1 MCVRFIINLPPEE
14 LESVERICFQVE
26 EAQWFY
32 EDFIRPLDPSLP
44 SLTLRAFS
52 LRIFQH
58 CPLFSQWDVQHYT
71 TAFAEFLAYKS
82 RVPVRGAIMLNE
94 AMDQVVL
101 VKGWKKGANWS
112 FPRGKINK
120 DEDDLDC
127 AVREVYEETGY
138 DIKEAGLVRD
148 DQEMKYIEVNM
159 REQNMRLYVFRG
171 VPIDTHFEPKTRKEI
186 SKIEWYKL
194 TDLPTA
200 KKSKHQEAVSESLQM
215 NANKFYMVAPFL
227 VPLKK
232 WIVQQRKRDN
242 RQSSQAHLAPRAIFE
257 ETVTEDEP
265 DMNNDDEPPP
275 IQHVMSY
282 GPSDLPEVSV
292 TGSYQ
297 HNPSAQLKQ
306 LLDVND
312 SLPVLQESN
321 DQHPN
326 LPSSD
331 EPKASALLALLRQG
345 STVHPGPLS
354 RTPVDQLSFPPEVPR
369 SPHHIHSRPPPFSST
384 QPPPLQVLLRPEN
397 THPFQRQLQAIQP
410 PYPLQGDQ
418 GLYGQTQ
425 TQGQPTNYG
434 NDSTWRYQQPPSAP
448 YRQTGDPQFARQSMG
463 DQQAPSV
470 PPASALPKLTNHT
483 RALLDVFKS
492 GSVMPT
498 QSKSLPLPA
507 GMPETIPRAAVQSG
521 HQPSQTPSL
530 EAVAPSPTTPPVRNI
545 SDVQTVEEKP
555 HTTSPLRPKSE
566 HQTSLLNLFR
576 KPHEADTA
584 AGNSRTTLGVRPA
597 PVELSAQRT
606 PGLDEKAPTS
616 HDLLKHFLQHRSGEL
631 PSHRDAKN
639 VGRSSKREGQTSA
652 TVSGPLNQPHFETIT
667 PSPRKTTVPNEFTR
681 SPKPTGRT
689 LFDPNQPP
697 AVKILARP
705 EDAKRSPARSPR
717 APKPTP
723 LSAAKPITRSTESN
737 KSFQPQ
743 ILRRPQTENVQDSL
757 QLESYESP
765 MKPPVQATQPPHPPT
780 NPQMT
785 QKLHLPSST
794 YTLPSRQSMNEVQP
808 QPLPPQAQS
817 LERLMPKPSVSSRLG
832 LQDDTHRQSL
842 LSLFNKPSMPSV
854 TAPAFQEPSRTESPV
869 SASRIVS
876 PTNEKHANG
885 MGTISTRSRIG
896 STASVG
902 SGTSQAPPEKRQ
914 TAAGDRAFLLGY
926 LGRIAS
932 QEG

>member
-1 MCVRFIINLPPEE
+1 
-14 LESVERICFQVE
+14 
-26 EAQWFY
+26 
-32 EDFIRPLDPSLP
+32 
-44 SLTLRAFS
+44 
-52 LRIFQH
+52 
-58 CPLFSQWDVQHYT
+58 
-71 TAFAEFLAYKS
+71 
-82 RVPVRGAIMLNE
+82 
-94 AMDQVVL
+94 
-101 VKGWKKGANWS
+101 
-112 FPRGKINK
+112 
-120 DEDDLDC
+120 
-127 AVREVYEETGY
+127 
-138 DIKEAGLVRD
+138 
-148 DQEMKYIEVNM
+148 
-159 REQNMRLYVFRG
+159 
-171 VPIDTHFEPKTRKEI
+171 
-186 SKIEWYKL
+186 
-194 TDLPTA
+194 
-200 KKSKHQEAVSESLQM
+200 
-215 NANKFYMVAPFL
+215 
-227 VPLKK
+227 
-232 WIVQQRKRDN
+232 
-242 RQSSQAHLAPRAIFE
+242 
-257 ETVTEDEP
+257 
-265 DMNNDDEPPP
+265 
-275 IQHVMSY
+275 
-282 GPSDLPEVSV
+282 
-292 TGSYQ
+292 
-297 HNPSAQLKQ
+297 
-306 LLDVND
+306 
-312 SLPVLQESN
+312 
-321 DQHPN
+321 
-326 LPSSD
+326 
-331 EPKASALLALLRQG
+331 
-345 STVHPGPLS
+345 
-354 RTPVDQLSFPPEVPR
+354 
-369 SPHHIHSRPPPFSST
+369 
-384 QPPPLQVLLRPEN
+384 
-397 THPFQRQLQAIQP
+397 
-410 PYPLQGDQ
+410 
-418 GLYGQTQ
+418 
-425 TQGQPTNYG
+425 
-434 NDSTWRYQQPPSAP
+434 
-448 YRQTGDPQFARQSMG
+448 
-463 DQQAPSV
+463 
-470 PPASALPKLTNHT
+470 
-483 RALLDVFKS
+483 
-492 GSVMPT
+492 MPT
-498 QSKSLPLPA
+498 QSKSLALPLD
-507 GMPETIPRAAVQSG
+507 MPETIPRAAVQSG

-584 AGNSRTTLGVRPA
+584 AGNSRTALNVRPA

-616 HDLLKHFLQHRSGEL
+616 HDLLKHFLQHRSGES

-765 MKPPVQATQPPHPPT
+765 MKPPVQATQPPHPLTQSPPT

-794 YTLPSRQSMNEVQP
+794 YTLPSRLSMNEVQP

-854 TAPAFQEPSRTESPV
+854 TAPTSQEPSRTKSPV

-885 MGTISTRSRIG
+885 VGTISTRSRIG
-896 STASVG
+896 SIASVG